1 MENKK
6 KMYQLI
12 DIQNNQIIIQSPVMT
27 KYKNIKIDMKKTFKE
42 IKWKPKHSL
51 KDIVFD
57 MCK

>member
-1 MENKK
+1 
-6 KMYQLI
+6 MYQLI
-12 DIQNNQIIIQSPVMT
+12 DIQNNQIIIQSPVMI

-42 IKWKPKHSL
+42 INWKPKHSL